1 VAAFSLIELIFVLG
15 LAATLT
21 GIAVPQTTRA
31 LDDLRAAG
39 AARYVAG
46 RLQLARMDAVSRT
59 RDTAVQ
65 FAATGS
71 TYAFAVYVDGNRN
84 GVRTTDIQ
92 HGIDTPIAQ
101 LERLSDQFPG
111 VDFGTLPG
119 LPPVAQEDAPPD
131 GDPIRLGAGN
141 MASFTSSGT
150 SSTGSIYIR
159 GRGTAQCVIRLFG
172 QTGKT
177 RVLRFN
183 AQSRTWAP
191 L

>member
-1 VAAFSLIELIFVLG
+1 MAAFSLIELIFVLG

-39 AARYVAG
+39 AAHYVAG

-59 RDTAVQ
+59 RDTAMQ

-71 TYAFAVYVDGNRN
+71 TYAFTVYVDGNRN
-84 GVRTTDIQ
+84 GVRSTDIQ
-92 HGIDTPIAQ
+92 RGIDTAIAHS
-101 LERLSDQFPG
+101 ERLSDQFPG

-119 LPPVAQEDAPPD
+119 LPAVAGEDPPP
-131 GDPIRLGAGN
+131 GGNPIHLGSGN
-141 MASFTSSGT
+141 LATFTSSGT

-159 GRGTAQCVIRLFG
+159 GRGTAQFVIRVFG

-177 RVLRFN
+177 RILRFN
-183 AQSRTWAP
+183 AQNRTWVP